1 MDTNTTPA
9 LVSAG
14 TKLIEL
20 RAQRTEHVEVL
31 GQIDAEIENLVAAMR
46 TELREYDTLIGSA
59 AEVMDRGD
67 SVLSGPRAQADV
79 FSRVPIEGV
88 KTTDLA
94 AALGVEGGR
103 ALTTLRRILSRL
115 ERSKQ
120 VRSSRSGPRVAR
132 GRCVRVVAPAPSTDD
147 RSPNRPRRR
156 RPGRRPGRRSA
167 TTRLP
172 RRRGRSRDDGPA
184 DLAQSTGPRNRR
196 SGAGAPTRR
205 RKEEIMRNSSEVQ
218 VLVNSTLTRHR
229 G

>member
-59 AEVMDRGD
+59 AEVMDRGA

-120 VRSSRSGPRVAR
+120 VRSESVGTSGRQ
-132 GRCVRVVAPAPSTDD
+132 GTMWFRVVAPAPSTEQ
-147 RSPNRPRRR
+147 SKPEQTTTP
-156 RPGRRPGRRSA
+156 PAGTPAGTSQLAA
-167 TTRLP
+167 TTTA
-172 RRRGRSRDDGPA
+172 PA
-184 DLAQSTGPRNRR
+184 TAAAGAATTEPATTTAQSTGPRNRR
-196 SGAGAPTRR
+196 SGAGRANAT
-205 RKEEIMRNSSEVQ
+205 
-218 VLVNSTLTRHR
+218 T
-229 G
+229 